1 MSILD
6 RITEGC
12 TISVANEKYKVLSKV
27 LYVTQNEPQSV
38 YAKMILDD
46 HNILVVSPQDEI
58 AYFGK
63 NEGTLPEFNQYGEKV
78 LYNGK
83 SYEQVN
89 HDYQIVVGIKFGN
102 PLDVE
107 GEVEFWD
114 YENDRDIISIAVVS
128 RNKVRADV
136 VARYISIDDIV
147 IS

>member
-1 MSILD
+1 MNILD

-12 TISVANEKYKVLSKV
+12 TILIANAKYKVLSKV

-38 YAKMILDD
+38 YAKMILED

-63 NEGTLPEFNQYGEKV
+63 NKGTLPEFNQYGEKV
-78 LYNGK
+78 SYNGK
-83 SYEQVN
+83 SFEQVN
-89 HDYQIVVGIKFGN
+89 HDYQIVVGVKFGN

-114 YENDRDIISIAVVS
+114 YENDSDIISVAVVS
-128 RNKVRADV
+128 RSKVRADV
-136 VARYISIDDIV
+136 VAKYISFDEIV